1 MTLEQAIR
9 ILHPASRGNALK
21 NINKANYYSPE
32 SLVIVDEQAR
42 ILACEVME
50 REVDRP
56 TGCEHC
62 CAGEELGYG
71 SDSLG
76 RSAYLYL
83 DGNIL
88 TADLYSD
95 SMAVAIRF
103 CPMCGRKLNDGKVD
117 GDG

>member
-1 MTLEQAIR
+1 MSMTLEQAIR
-9 ILHPASRGNALK
+9 TMKYNKEILGQPDQGHGFRAD
-21 NINKANYYSPE
+21 ANT
-32 SLVIVDEQAR
+32 I
-42 ILACEVME
+42 ACDIACDIMQ
-50 REVDRP
+50 REVDRQ

-71 SDSLG
+71 RDSLG

-83 DGNIL
+83 DGNLL

-103 CPMCGRKLNDGKVD
+103 CPMCGKPLNDGKVD
-117 GDG
+117 GDE